1 MSRLSMPYARIAE
14 SLPEHIAAFL
24 GLSVDEVFERM
35 AGARAERNRRWIAA
49 DPQNEAERNELYS
62 ALGELDLLKY
72 AEWHRSDKEKQDL
85 HDELVGLAVQGGMSV
100 LDCGGG
106 IGDTTLAFASNGVHV
121 TYIDFP
127 GVCSD
132 FARWRWKEFDCA
144 DRVHAMTPE
153 DFWNGPEQ
161 RFDAVCSIDVLEHLE
176 HPVRHVMRY
185 RDLLRSGGH
194 LFVTAHFS
202 HSEHN
207 PDHLPENDAYFR
219 LFGGEPKTRRRR
231 NVLTNLGFKR
241 KRWYWFVKP

>member
-1 MSRLSMPYARIAE
+1 VYQFLNLSSFA
-14 SLPEHIAAFL
+14 
-24 GLSVDEVFERM
+24 ERM
-35 AGARAERNRRWIAA
+35 LVHEHTLAKIRPDMPLDRAALIGCGVTTGVGAVIHTAKVPPGATVA
-49 DPQNEAERNELYS
+49 V
-62 ALGELDLLKY
+62 LG
-72 AEWHRSDKEKQDL
+72 
-85 HDELVGLAVQGGMSV
+85 
-100 LDCGGG
+100 CGGG